1 MRALLNL
8 GFGCV
13 LAVGCASPSPP
24 PKPSPYRYL
33 HTAPLLALG
42 AHEKELP

>member
-1 MRALLNL
+1 MRALLIL

-24 PKPSPYRYL
+24 KPSPYRYL
-33 HTAPLLALG
+33 HTAPLLTLG
-42 AHEKELP
+42 AHKKELP